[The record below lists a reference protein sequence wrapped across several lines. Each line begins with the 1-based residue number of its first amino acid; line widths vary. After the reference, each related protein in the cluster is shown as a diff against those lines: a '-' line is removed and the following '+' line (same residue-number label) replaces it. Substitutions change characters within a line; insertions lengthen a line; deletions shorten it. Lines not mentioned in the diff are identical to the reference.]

1 MDNLIDYYVSNIQT
15 IYNRVTKLYGKIDT
29 VFMDGM
35 ATDGLTIRP
44 PTSKLLNRQ
53 TYLWSISVI
62 NDLQRVVDDL
72 VGIANTYDLVDFVN
86 GQEEIKTL
94 RLWVP
99 NQLMVDQDY
108 VTKLADNFARVNRLL
123 DQIATNY
130 NRTFN

>member
-1 MDNLIDYYVSNIQT
+1 MDNLIDYYVSNIQA

-29 VFMDGM
+29 AFMDGL

-53 TYLWSISVI
+53 TYHWSISVI
-62 NDLQRVVDDL
+62 NDLQRVVNDL
-72 VGIANTYDLVDFVN
+72 VGVANTYDLVDFVS
-86 GQEEIKTL
+86 GQEEIRTL

-99 NQLMVDQDY
+99 NQLVVDQDY